1 MVQQVNTNYAY
12 YMDLFIT
19 AGGNYQDIKSSLE
32 YMDSIDTLPRNHLI
46 YDLKIIFLY
55 ALF

>member
-19 AGGNYQDIKSSLE
+19 AGGNYQDL
-32 YMDSIDTLPRNHLI
+32 IDTLPRNHLI